1 MLLIFFHFATAFKH
15 QTFSNTQ
22 ITLPPVQL
30 PAHFTVW
37 LASPE
42 AAFLNG
48 RSVWANWD
56 VDELKAKAEAIQQ
69 SQLFTAGINGWPFTP

>member
-1 MLLIFFHFATAFKH
+1 MLLNYPFATAFKH
-15 QTFSNTQ
+15 TFFSNTYH
-22 ITLPPVQL
+22 TCPVQL